1 MKSIIP
7 LLATCLSGS
16 LALVGMAIGL
26 FYRRKFGES
35 TRGWMLL
42 VGALLGAAGTA
53 MRAFPQLPAF
63 ACDLVV
69 LGGAGFLGSG
79 TFWLWYVMLGPRR

>member
-1 MKSIIP
+1 MRSILP
-7 LLATCLSGS
+7 FLAVGMAGT

-35 TRGWMLL
+35 THGWMLA
-42 VGALLGAAGTA
+42 VGAVLGAAGTA
-53 MRAFPQLPAF
+53 MHAVAGLGAS
-63 ACDLVV
+63 ASDLVV
-69 LGGAGFLGSG
+69 LAGAAFLGTG